1 MTDEAWVNV
10 TEAARSEGV
19 SERAVLK
26 RIQEGRI
33 PSRREGRRWLVQ
45 VQPALAHTEP
55 SANEPGRLPPVPLPS
70 REVQAHRDPRHS
82 VQSLVAWQVCLKAL
96 QPALADFDNATGLR
110 RRMSDEAVTCFEAI
124 SRGYHAFH
132 YADKAARYHEAR
144 AALCSVTAL
153 AALAGDPGLAS
164 AVEEGPIKAVAALIR
179 SMEKQEHRR
188 GDRDA

>member
-1 MTDEAWVNV
+1 MTDEPWVNV
-10 TEAARSEGV
+10 TEAARREGV

-26 RIQEGRI
+26 RIQEGRT

-45 VQPALAHTEP
+45 VRPASAQTEQPQEA
-55 SANEPGRLPPVPLPS
+55 GILPPVPFPS

-96 QPALADFDNATGLR
+96 QPALADFDQATGLR